1 MFHDRLLDMTVDVG
15 KLVEFWRGN
24 AEEDI
29 QIARENFANR
39 RYSFAM
45 FLAHLSL
52 EKALKAL
59 VIRETKTIPPRIH
72 NLTSLAE
79 RAGLSLDQETMTFLS
94 AMDNYQMAGRYPE
107 PRSPMISR
115 LDAERDLKRADSRM
129 AKSSQS
135 P

>member
-1 MFHDRLLDMTVDVG
+1 M
-15 KLVEFWRGN
+15 
-24 AEEDI
+24 

-45 FLAHLSL
+45 FLAHLAL

-59 VIRETKTIPPRIH
+59 VINETKAIPPRIH

-79 RAGLSLDQETMTFLS
+79 KAKLSLDQETLTFLS
-94 AMDNYQMAGRYPE
+94 AMDHYQMAGRYPE

-115 LDAERDLKRADSRM
+115 LDAEWDLKRAEEVV
-129 AKSSQS
+129 KCLTSQ
-135 P
+135 

>member
-1 MFHDRLLDMTVDVG
+1 MIMTINVG

-45 FLAHLSL
+45 FLAHLAL

-59 VIRETKTIPPRIH
+59 VINETKAIPPRIH

-79 RAGLSLDQETMTFLS
+79 KAKLSLDQETLTFLS
-94 AMDNYQMAGRYPE
+94 AMDHYHMAG
-107 PRSPMISR
+107 S
-115 LDAERDLKRADSRM
+115 LNRAVR
-129 AKSSQS
+129 
-135 P
+135 